1 MDQNKG
7 CFEVWYLSCW
17 LFLPIT
23 TVLRLWEQN
32 FLMTLAVPTSESAGI
47 QSEEMRKWL
56 TPHSRILCLGLKCN
70 ACTVYLT
77 VHSFFELSLW
87 FCYNLWKN
95 EYLLLAL
102 DVFSCRGHTSYLCNQ
117 GVWTFLL
124 EKSMELWVVFRH
136 RAETVK
142 NLKTKMNLQLLS
154 AEDVICY

>member
-1 MDQNKG
+1 M
-7 CFEVWYLSCW
+7 WYLSCW
-17 LFLPIT
+17 LFFT
-23 TVLRLWEQN
+23 N
-32 FLMTLAVPTSESAGI
+32 NYCTSFVRAEFFNDFSCAYKWESAGI

-124 EKSMELWVVFRH
+124 EKSIELWVVFRH

-154 AEDVICY
+154 AKDVICY